1 MKLGFIIPTGILAIG
16 LGIWYY
22 IASRPPPVP
31 PPEPRP
37 FVWAVEMND
46 LTRIQI
52 TLPRRGLSE
61 AWRMHEDR
69 YWYFTDPDGPQVDRS
84 RWGGGVPLLLSGPG
98 ANRLIEESPTAEQL
112 TAFGLD
118 EPQMLINLLL
128 GDGAELEILVGDSA
142 PDGLS
147 HYTKQ
152 ADRTE
157 VFTVDSTWFT
167 VIERLVTDP
176 PYPPSERHDSTP

>member
-1 MKLGFIIPTGILAIG
+1 MKLRFIIPAGILAIG
-16 LGIWYY
+16 LGIWYHF
-22 IASRPPPVP
+22 ASRPQPVP

-52 TLPRRGLSE
+52 ELPRRGLSE

-98 ANRLIEESPTAEQL
+98 ANRLIEEAPTAEQL

-118 EPQMLINLLL
+118 EPQMLINLLV
-128 GDGAELEILVGDSA
+128 GDDDELEIHVGDST
-142 PDGLS
+142 PDGIS
-147 HYTKQ
+147 YYTKQ
-152 ADRTE
+152 ADRSE
-157 VFTVDSTWFT
+157 IFTVDSTWFK

-176 PYPPSERHDSTP
+176 PHPPTD